1 MPRDLKLD
9 GRPDDPSGLE
19 LRVADLDPD
28 LLAGPDLLGER
39 LTTGPTAWTV
49 DLDDPCA
56 WAAIP
61 AAEEPS
67 GG

>member
-1 MPRDLKLD
+1 M
-9 GRPDDPSGLE
+9 
-19 LRVADLDPD
+19 ADLDPD